1 MNLRV
6 MTVHDLPEVF
16 KISEEQFGA
25 HSWQF
30 EMFVEELCLLNHWA
44 IVGEENGEIV
54 CFLSFMLTDG
64 ARGLEYNILNI
75 ATKKGHEKKGYG
87 TQLLTFLSDNAKQ
100 NGYNS
105 IWLEVRESNQKAID
119 FYQNFGF
126 KFDYLRKKYY
136 SDGENALI
144 LSYFI
149 KNA

>member
-75 ATKKGHEKKGYG
+75 ATKKGRRDLIILTTLYDTACRISEFLNIKLNEK
-87 TQLLTFLSDNAKQ
+87 LS
-100 NGYNS
+100 
-105 IWLEVRESNQKAID
+105 
-119 FYQNFGF
+119 
-126 KFDYLRKKYY
+126 
-136 SDGENALI
+136 
-144 LSYFI
+144 
-149 KNA
+149 